1 MIRDMTKCRL
11 CEQEDIPLNW
21 IDGWNAAYCAECEEF
36 ERTFDIDKYEED
48 KRRRIAEEN
57 EY

>member
-1 MIRDMTKCRL
+1 MGECEDCGADATHNICGHLL
-11 CEQEDIPLNW
+11 CD
-21 IDGWNAAYCAECEEF
+21 ECEEF
-36 ERTFDIDKYEED
+36 ERTFDIDAFEEE

>member
-1 MIRDMTKCRL
+1 MAECDVCGEVATNSICGTWL
-11 CEQEDIPLNW
+11 CD
-21 IDGWNAAYCAECEEF
+21 ECEEF
-36 ERTFDIDKYEED
+36 ERTFDIDAYEEE